1 MRVIA
6 GEFRRRKLRS
16 LRGRSTRP
24 MLERMRQRL
33 FDILQGSV
41 EGCVFAD
48 LYAGTGAVGIE
59 ALSRG
64 ASRAVFVESNPRA
77 AAVIRQNLATLS
89 AQDRAFVRVAH
100 VRNVIRTI
108 SADTYFLG
116 PPYDAEGEYSATLV
130 ALSARPAEW
139 VIAQHDKR
147 LKLADSYGPLE
158 RVRVVRV
165 GSNRL
170 SMYRRPP
177 AIAGFQH

>member
-33 FDILQGSV
+33 FDIIQGSV

-77 AAVIRQNLATLS
+77 AAVIRQNLATLRV
-89 AQDRAFVRVAH
+89 QDRARVRVAH
-100 VRNVIRTI
+100 VHKVIRRI
-108 SADTYFLG
+108 SADIYFLG
-116 PPYDAEGEYSATLV
+116 PPYEAEGEYSATLV
-130 ALSARPAEW
+130 ALSDRPTDW

-147 LKLADSYGPLE
+147 LKLANRCGQLE
-158 RVRVVRV
+158 RVRVVKV

-177 AIAGFQH
+177 ADAGYQP